1 MNMSALEILETAL
14 ATLKQTSKD
23 DVKLRTKELGIE
35 IPNEPKLSSL
45 IDHFIFDFNGIF
57 NEIINSNK
65 IEWVDLETIKRK
77 NVNIENKK
85 SHVKVALSF

>member
-1 MNMSALEILETAL
+1 MNMTALEILETAL
-14 ATLKQTSKD
+14 ATLKKTSKD
-23 DVKLRTKELGIE
+23 DVKLRTKELGIK

-45 IDHFIFDFNGIF
+45 IDNFIFDFNGIF

-65 IEWVDLETIKRK
+65 LEWIDLETIKRK
-77 NVNIENKK
+77 NVNIENKE